1 MASTWLD
8 NFGEEM
14 GAAAWLSKF
23 EEETIRYFHKPDGM
37 AEKLPPFREDQVDW
51 LWDAVSQTVLH
62 FGRKVNKRFVEAE
75 QRATALEFYNVDF
88 ENQLELAKEDLV
100 NGYGDNEEFREAL
113 AEWRQKMEAKNQDF
127 RNALAEW
134 RQKVEAN
141 VQQFRECGWVE
152 ATVQHKMSSL
162 QIQHGALLNHIKD
175 TNKKLEAAEEKI
187 WKTNAEM
194 EKLQE
199 KIGEVANSVRPETAE
214 LTSLVDWGAGGRSSM
229 EKMHSNLLNHIKDTN
244 KRLGFAEERID
255 EVVEAIEKAE
265 TNFQEKLKFSQ

>member
-214 LTSLVDWGAGGRSSM
+214 LTSPVDWGAGGRSSM
-229 EKMHSNLLNHIKDTN
+229 EKKHSNLLNHIKDTN

-265 TNFQEKLKFSQ
+265 TNFKEKLKFSQ

>member
-8 NFGEEM
+8 KFGEEM

-214 LTSLVDWGAGGRSSM
+214 LTSPVDW
-229 EKMHSNLLNHIKDTN
+229 LLYHIKDTN

-265 TNFQEKLKFSQ
+265 TNFKEKLKFSQ